1 MEDFTRNINLRAL
14 SVSDFVKVK
23 EIQYD
28 DSFVDITYKLSDQ
41 FELNGSFEIFHHTNN
56 KSINGFWLEYR
67 IDEEDMFNCEADTF
81 EEVLEAF
88 NDWRMKIYSDLL
100 FLPDNKTI
108 TIKMTGY
115 ANNF

>member
-1 MEDFTRNINLRAL
+1 MEDFTRNFKLRAL

-28 DSFVDITYKLSDQ
+28 DGFFDTTYKLSDQ
-41 FELNGSFEIFHHTNN
+41 FELNGSFEIYHNTDN

-67 IDEEDMFNCEADTF
+67 IDEADMFNCQSDTF
-81 EEVLEAF
+81 DELLKNF
-88 NDWRMKIYSDLL
+88 NDWRMKMYSDLL
-100 FLPDNKTI
+100 LLPDNKTI